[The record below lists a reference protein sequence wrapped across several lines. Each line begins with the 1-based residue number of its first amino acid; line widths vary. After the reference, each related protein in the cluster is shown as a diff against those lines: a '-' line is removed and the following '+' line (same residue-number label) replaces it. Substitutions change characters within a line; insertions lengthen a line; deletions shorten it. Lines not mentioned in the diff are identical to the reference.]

1 VSIDAEHVD
10 ELAALPGVQFI
21 EEAPEIT
28 VRNATVRWIVQSNI
42 PDFTPLHDN
51 GLHGEEQIVGILDN
65 KIDVDHCSFFDTE
78 PIGPTHRKILA
89 YNTTLGISSHG
100 THVAGI
106 VVGDRGTFDN
116 LRGLAYLGKLVY
128 NSIPSYNETGIVTAL
143 NLHHSQGASIHTNSW
158 GNDGTTE
165 YDSLARGFDV
175 FCHENEDDL
184 VALAV
189 TNTLTL
195 KNPENAKNLLAVGA
209 TADTPSQH
217 THCYGGT
224 GPTSDGRRKPEIY
237 APGCVIQSARY
248 NTECDA
254 FSRSG
259 TSMACPAVAGAGMLV
274 RQYFMQGYYPSGQP
288 DPEDG
293 FTPSGALIKSMLL
306 NSAVDLTGE
315 TGYPTDKEGW
325 GRVLADDAL
334 YFPGDDRKLAVL
346 EDVRNLDGLSTEEAI
361 TYDLTVD
368 GSTARL
374 KVTLV
379 WTDPPAAA
387 GASFAAVN
395 DLDLE
400 VEAPSGDLYLGN
412 VFSGGVSVTGGA
424 KDDRNN
430 VEQVHIA
437 SPEAGLWQV
446 RVVAAAVNEGTQGY
460 ALVASGDV
468 HGGLALGDGD
478 FDEDG
483 DVDLEDFATFAEC
496 FGSAGVDGCEAGRMV
511 EGDTIDLDDFGA
523 FQAAMTGPLGS

>member
-1 VSIDAEHVD
+1 MSRHFAVWSLASYLAVASGDVVRAAGPGASIPERLDARTLYLRADTFDTRALPNVLDEPHARNVTATRSFDRNKLYVIQLAGPILPEQRTALEQAGVALGDYLPQNAYIADLSGASRAALAQLGFVRFVGEYNPTWKVAPDIGQRVFATEERQALQDEGVRALTVSLFKHASLEQVTEVVELIETAVVHYSESTQTQSTVSMSIDAEHVD

-65 KIDVDHCSFFDTE
+65 KIDVDHCSFYDTE

-106 VVGDRGTFDN
+106 VVGDAGTFNN
-116 LRGLAYLGKLVY
+116 LRGHAYLGKLVY
-128 NSIPSYNETGIVTAL
+128 NTIPSYNETGIVTAL
-143 NLHHSQGASIHTNSW
+143 NLHHSQGARIHTNSW

-175 FCHENEDDL
+175 FCYENEDDL

-195 KNPENAKNLLAVGA
+195 RNPENAKNLLAVGA

-254 FSRSG
+254 
-259 TSMACPAVAGAGMLV
+259 
-274 RQYFMQGYYPSGQP
+274 
-288 DPEDG
+288 
-293 FTPSGALIKSMLL
+293 
-306 NSAVDLTGE
+306 
-315 TGYPTDKEGW
+315 
-325 GRVLADDAL
+325 
-334 YFPGDDRKLAVL
+334 
-346 EDVRNLDGLSTEEAI
+346 
-361 TYDLTVD
+361 
-368 GSTARL
+368 
-374 KVTLV
+374 
-379 WTDPPAAA
+379 
-387 GASFAAVN
+387 
-395 DLDLE
+395 
-400 VEAPSGDLYLGN
+400 
-412 VFSGGVSVTGGA
+412 
-424 KDDRNN
+424 
-430 VEQVHIA
+430 
-437 SPEAGLWQV
+437 
-446 RVVAAAVNEGTQGY
+446 
-460 ALVASGDV
+460 
-468 HGGLALGDGD
+468 
-478 FDEDG
+478 
-483 DVDLEDFATFAEC
+483 
-496 FGSAGVDGCEAGRMV
+496 
-511 EGDTIDLDDFGA
+511 
-523 FQAAMTGPLGS
+523 